1 MERPAPPQAPKELQI
16 LIVDDHPLVRVGL
29 KAVIEAEK
37 DLAVC
42 GEATGQSDAIGLM
55 EKLDPD
61 LMIIDIS
68 IADGSG
74 LELIAAVKAMKPDVR
89 TIVSSMHDEAI
100 YAERALKAGAMGYIN
115 KEEAPDRIV
124 EAIRRVTQG
133 KVYLSENMTERMLL
147 NATHPTPGDS
157 STGVDSLSN
166 RELEVFEMIGRGLS
180 TKEIAENLH
189 LSVKTIETY
198 RENIKRKLNLES
210 GNELIRYAVHWDTEQ
225 N

>member
-1 MERPAPPQAPKELQI
+1 
-16 LIVDDHPLVRVGL
+16 
-29 KAVIEAEK
+29 
-37 DLAVC
+37 
-42 GEATGQSDAIGLM
+42 
-55 EKLDPD
+55 
-61 LMIIDIS
+61 
-68 IADGSG
+68 
-74 LELIAAVKAMKPDVR
+74 MKPDVR